1 MTLSQPRLFANS
13 SLTLYCLYF
22 KFTCPQFHLIFSKQL
37 HSISI
42 LKNLIRICLLCLFYS
57 YFHRLDTSMLD
68 FHVSLVFLFISTT
81 MPLLIPSHHSNTYV
95 PFYDF
100 YIVPTA
106 PAGKWVS
113 IGRGCFI
120 LRLLIGRPLFLVNSL
135 ILFCLYLLHFLYL
148 NSRDFLVSRLLQMLM
163 LLRADGSSWIKIF
176 CSLNL
181 ACMLLRSTN

>member
-1 MTLSQPRLFANS
+1 M
-13 SLTLYCLYF
+13 
-22 KFTCPQFHLIFSKQL
+22 

-57 YFHRLDTSMLD
+57 YFHRLDTSFTACWISLYGLWHYMSMPLSYFYLFPQQYHRHIIPISI
-68 FHVSLVFLFISTT
+68 FHSLVFILCQQPPQVNYFS
-81 MPLLIPSHHSNTYV
+81 S
-95 PFYDF
+95 
-100 YIVPTA
+100 
-106 PAGKWVS
+106 
-113 IGRGCFI
+113 GCGCLI

-163 LLRADGSSWIKIF
+163 LLRADGSFWIKIF